1 MLVAI
6 TGPVALNLI
15 TEKSPNLDQ
24 SNITVVVDF
33 PGALFPVSVI
43 RFAKRKISLA
53 FKRTCRSAERAL
65 VTVLLH
71 ITH

>member
-1 MLVAI
+1 MAL

-53 FKRTCRSAERAL
+53 FKRTGSAQRAL
-65 VTVLLH
+65 VPVLLR